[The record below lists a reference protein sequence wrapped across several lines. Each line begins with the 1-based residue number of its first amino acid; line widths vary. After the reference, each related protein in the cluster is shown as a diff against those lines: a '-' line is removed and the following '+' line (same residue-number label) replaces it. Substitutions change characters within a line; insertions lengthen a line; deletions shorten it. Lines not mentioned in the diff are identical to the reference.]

1 MAEFN
6 QTIWFAVGLIIL
18 IIFGIIGNTSPTGIS
33 NIQFQFDKMNCPF
46 PLWEGIDHLT
56 IDGELAF
63 GMNIT
68 HSSTPNNPDPE
79 NDLGTA
85 YRCEFDPTIDETSFY
100 TSTYTFGATCFSVIP
115 CGWFSFAS
123 ETLTKVAEKITA
135 FFTLLAF
142 FLTPIN
148 FNILGFTLADI
159 GGVGLML
166 VIAIYGFA
174 YIGIV
179 LYLGGFII
187 GIIGRFT

>member
-1 MAEFN
+1 MEFN
-6 QTIWFAVGLIIL
+6 ITLWFVFGLLIL
-18 IIFGIIGNTSPTGIS
+18 IIFGIINNTSPQGLS
-33 NIQFQFDKMNCPF
+33 NIQFQIDKFNCPF

-68 HSSTPNNPDPE
+68 HSSPAGSGDPE

-85 YRCEFDPTIDETSFY
+85 YRCEFDATIDTTTFY
-100 TSTYTFGATCFSVIP
+100 TSTYTFGKTCFSVIP

-135 FFTLLAF
+135 FFTFGLF
-142 FLTPIN
+142 FLTPLN
-148 FNILGFTLADI
+148 FNILGFGIEDI
-159 GGVGLML
+159 GGIGLSV

-174 YIGIV
+174 YIGIALFYATFV
-179 LYLGGFII
+179 L